1 MSPCS
6 RRVALTRAAFTILAG
21 MATGAASAQ
30 NISQPAILQWFDGSY
45 KTIEYRTADYFMSGY
60 GGLWTP
66 PPGRADA
73 GNLSVGYDVYDRFD
87 LGSRGNPTLYGT
99 ENGLKSTIS
108 EIHKANGKSYL
119 DLVWNHDGFS
129 DWSNVDGNGHS
140 FLNAGGYPGFY
151 MGTGTSGNYGD
162 FHNPSDTGDENMQ
175 LSGLIDIDQ
184 STNNQFIRSPVTD
197 GNPQNI
203 PGGTISAYGRLA
215 NVPSEAN
222 RRFYQDRSQ
231 AGINVIDP
239 ITGNSTLYNYGPTAA
254 INGTPVTENATG
266 YLMRNARWLIQEI
279 GADGFRLDA
288 SKNYPTWV
296 LPYLDKAVYKA
307 ITTKTLDNKQQ
318 WAYSFGETFDSN
330 WAVLQSRTRL
340 DVRSKPD
347 NQVGGNRDSLDFSLY
362 YAMQAN
368 LTGNGLANNWNN
380 VVNSSFDSNDG
391 YANNGSQGVA
401 FVQSH
406 DDSGPAPY
414 LANVAYAYTLLRPG
428 NALVYYNAKEVG
440 IQPRSFPNPGRD
452 DALGGLNATNKYITT
467 LVDIRNRYGTGN
479 YQQRTVTSGTTTD
492 TSTLVYERDRS
503 VIVGLSNRS
512 DNGWDAVTVQ
522 TGFKPGMPLIEL
534 TGNAADAAVDPNDD
548 IPSLVI
554 VNGDGTINIRVPRNK
569 NVNGAEHKRGYMMY
583 GPSGPQGSLAL
594 SSPTTITTIAP
605 DAGAGTNGTAR
616 ITPIKVIK
624 DNSFTVTLNT
634 NAVNLLG
641 FQRDADADGDNALLK
656 FDGGIDINN
665 NGQVD
670 FRDSEVTDTNGGVRA
685 NLTTYGFENFTT
697 THQPGFGSANG
708 NGTYSQTVNAANLS
722 EGYHY
727 IDARAF
733 RHRDAIT
740 EGPNAPPIY
749 SSFKEVVYVDRLAPT
764 SAVDSI
770 ENKPFGGA
778 NDRRFI
784 LKNADKT
791 ATSVYVLIDLPASRT
806 EAQILAGLSGNQASQ
821 TDRDIWARDLN
832 SATTGNHVL
841 TVVTQE
847 ITGNY
852 SIQRFPGQFTLT
864 GSGYGLGDTDR
875 NNTYNRFDVL
885 GFAPVLK
892 SNNTQ
897 FNATSDFDGDGL
909 VDLTDA
915 FLYGPVLESAPTV
928 DTPTR
933 NTMLTEYDNLLKD
946 SYVTTGIWNVPA
958 NKSFTVNKVT
968 AGTTIVPG
976 TSTLSARSLVGS
988 ALQVQPGGNT
998 TIRANGS
1005 AAGISYLNSLS
1016 IGIAAKLDLNDND
1029 LVVNNG
1035 SFAALQALVFAGYSS
1050 SLDTTKTGITSTSG
1064 QQAAGTTILALFDNA
1079 LAGFADYPP
1088 GSGNSIAAGAIAGKY
1103 TYIGDTNYDGQVT
1116 PQDYTA
1122 IDANIG
1128 TTVDPGISWFYGDTN
1143 FDGSIDATDY
1153 TGIDAAL
1160 GLGQGNPLAVAGA
1173 PASVPEPSSILL
1185 FNLPGLAALGRRH
1198 RRNTR

>member
-1 MSPCS
+1 ML
-6 RRVALTRAAFTILAG
+6 ARAAAGICTALA
-21 MATGAASAQ
+21 ASAASAQ
-30 NISQPAILQWFDGSY
+30 NVSQPAILQWFEGSY
-45 KTIEYRTADYFMSGY
+45 KTIENRTADYFMAGY

-66 PPGRADA
+66 PAGRADA

-87 LGSRGNPTLYGT
+87 LGSRANPTLYGT
-99 ENGLKSTIS
+99 ENGLKNMIS
-108 EIHKANGKSYL
+108 EIHKVGGKSYL

-151 MGTGTSGNYGD
+151 MGTGTGGNYGD

-184 STNNQFIRSPVTD
+184 GANNQFIRNPVST
-197 GNPQNI
+197 NASNLPA
-203 PGGTISAYGRLA
+203 GTVSAYGRLA
-215 NVPSEAN
+215 NVPTEAN

-254 INGTPVTENATG
+254 TNGTPVTENATG

-330 WAVLQSRTRL
+330 WGVLQSRTRL

-347 NQVGGNRDSLDFSLY
+347 NEVGGNRDSLDFSLY

-368 LTGNGLANNWNN
+368 LTGNGLANHWNS

-428 NALVYYNAKEVG
+428 NAIVYYNGKEVG

-452 DALGGLNATNKYITT
+452 DALGGPAANNKYITT

-479 YQQRTVTSGTTTD
+479 YQQRSVSSGTTTD
-492 TSTLVYERDRS
+492 DSTLVYERDRS
-503 VIVGLSNRS
+503 VIVGLSNRL

-534 TGNAADAAVDPNDD
+534 TGNAADAAVDPNDQ
-548 IPSLVI
+548 IPSLLI
-554 VNGDGTINIRVPRNK
+554 VNNDGTINMRVPRNR
-569 NVNGAEHKRGYMMY
+569 NVNGDEHKRGYVMY

-594 SSPTTITTIAP
+594 SSPTAITTIAA

-624 DNSFTVTLNT
+624 DNTFTVTLNT

-656 FDGGIDINN
+656 FDSGIDVNN

-670 FRDSEVTDTNGGVRA
+670 FRDSEVADTNTNGGTRA

-708 NGTYSQTVNAANLS
+708 NGTYSQSVNAANLS

-727 IDARAF
+727 IEARAF
-733 RHRDAIT
+733 RHRDSVT
-740 EGPNAPPIY
+740 EGANPPAIY
-749 SSFKEVVYVDRLAPT
+749 SSFKEVIYVDRLAPT

-770 ENKPFGGA
+770 ENKPFGAA
-778 NDRRFI
+778 NDRRFN

-791 ATSVYVLIDLPASRT
+791 ASNVYVLIDLPASRT
-806 EAQILAGLSGNQASQ
+806 DAQVLAALSGNQASQ

-852 SIQRFPGQFTLT
+852 SIQRFPGQFTQTTL
-864 GSGYGLGDTDR
+864 GYGLGDTDR
-875 NNTYNRFDVL
+875 NNTYNQFDVL
-885 GFAPVLK
+885 GFSPVLK

-915 FLYGPVLESAPTV
+915 FMYGPVLESAPTV

-933 NTMLTEYDNLLKD
+933 NTMLTAYDNLLKD
-946 SYVTTGIWNVPA
+946 SYVTTGTWNVPA

-968 AGTTIVPG
+968 AGATIVPG
-976 TSTLSARSLVGS
+976 TSTLSVRAVVGNS
-988 ALQVQPGGNT
+988 LQVQAGAKAT
-998 TIRANGS
+998 VRANGTTT
-1005 AAGISYLNSLS
+1005 GISYLNSLS
-1016 IGIAAKLDLNDND
+1016 LGAGAKLDLNDND
-1029 LVVNNG
+1029 LVVNSG
-1035 SFAALQALVFAGYSS
+1035 SFSTIQALVLNGYAGGI
-1050 SLDTTKTGITSTSG
+1050 DTTKTGIISTSG
-1064 QQAAGTTILALFDNA
+1064 QQAGGTTILALFDNS
-1079 LAGFADYPP
+1079 LAGFADYPS
-1088 GSGNSIAAGAIAGKY
+1088 GSGNSIAAGAIVGKY
-1103 TYIGDTNYDGQVT
+1103 TYIGDTNWDGQVT

-1122 IDANIG
+1122 TDSNLG
-1128 TTVDPGISWFYGDTN
+1128 TSVDPAISWFYGDTN
-1143 FDGSIDATDY
+1143 FDGNIDPTDY
-1153 TGIDAAL
+1153 AGIDGAL

-1173 PASVPEPSSILL
+1173 PVSVPEPSSVLL
-1185 FNLPGLAALGRRH
+1185 FTLTGLAALARRH